1 MLKPVPGITE
11 EEAIE
16 DIHLGINYLSEL
28 SCKHG
33 INVNMHLNPT
43 YVSYGTELETEFRK
57 GNYQPPYLESARKAV
72 LGAKDKNISIYVGLN
87 DEGLAV
93 PGGSFLREE
102 EKGFS

>member
-57 GNYQPPYLESARKAV
+57 GNYQPPYLESARKLCWEQKTKIFQFM
-72 LGAKDKNISIYVGLN
+72 LG
-87 DEGLAV
+87 
-93 PGGSFLREE
+93 
-102 EKGFS
+102 